1 MEPVNRSLWIET
13 TPETAYPALEGNV
26 EVDVAVIGGGITGLM
41 TAWLLKCEDRRVAL
55 VEMRR
60 VAEGATGY
68 TTAKLTLGHHLI
80 YADLAKKQGPATARA
95 YADSNQWAIE
105 RLEQLVSENRINC
118 DWERAA
124 NFIYTEDERWLSDL
138 RGEVEA
144 MRRAGISAELTTETD
159 LPFPVLGAI
168 RVDAQAQF
176 HPRKFLQALAE
187 KIVGD
192 GSHLYEHTRVSNIR
206 SGDECTV
213 VTNRGTIRAR
223 HVVLATHLPF
233 LDRGFF
239 FAKAHPQK
247 SYAIAAQIQELR
259 APLGMYISAEQP
271 TRSIRSAPDRDGSR
285 FLVIG
290 GEGHKPGR
298 EDNGSQRYEALER
311 FLNDRFDAAQVRY
324 RWSTHDYMPLDRLPY
339 IGRLRRT
346 DDRLL
351 VATGFAKWGLTKGVV
366 AAAILSDT
374 ILGRDNRWAAVYNAT
389 RLSLR
394 PSAAKF
400 LIENA
405 KVGTWFFGDRLRSR
419 NRRDRINS
427 LQGGQ
432 GIVAGI
438 GARYFAIHRDDDGQ
452 LQAVSARCTHLGCL
466 VGWNQ
471 ADRTWECPCH
481 GSQFAADGTLLQGP
495 ATEPLPHL
503 TLPDSWG

>member
-1 MEPVNRSLWIET
+1 MNRSLWIET

-26 EVDVAVIGGGITGLM
+26 EVDVAVIGAGITGLM

-68 TTAKLTLGHHLI
+68 TTAKVTLGHHLI
-80 YADLAKKQGPATARA
+80 YADLAKKQGLATARA

-124 NFIYTEDERWLSDL
+124 NFIYTEDEQWLSDL

-247 SYAIAAQIQELR
+247 SYAIAAQIQELH